1 MSCVK
6 LVKGSEN
13 FLGIYKGYEKF
24 FGSDKGCEKFD
35 RYFKNTPTG
44 YPVLKMTGPLM
55 IVTDVAPKTFRFST
69 DDNRWHLTPSN
80 RCTKSLC
87 IVIRDSLSIP
97 FQLSTPPSCLLGRCV
112 NSRINSSRLSEAPSS
127 ALQHLTFQSK
137 GIRKH
142 NIN

>member
-44 YPVLKMTGPLM
+44 YPVLKMTGPYGR
-55 IVTDVAPKTFRFST
+55 FRLASG
-69 DDNRWHLTPSN
+69 
-80 RCTKSLC
+80 
-87 IVIRDSLSIP
+87 LS
-97 FQLSTPPSCLLGRCV
+97 G
-112 NSRINSSRLSEAPSS
+112 
-127 ALQHLTFQSK
+127 QSVEL
-137 GIRKH
+137 
-142 NIN
+142 